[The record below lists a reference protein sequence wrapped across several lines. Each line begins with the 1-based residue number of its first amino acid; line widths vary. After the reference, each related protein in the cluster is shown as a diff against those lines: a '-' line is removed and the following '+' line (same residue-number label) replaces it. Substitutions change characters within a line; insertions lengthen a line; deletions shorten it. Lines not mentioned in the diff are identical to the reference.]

1 MGEGWRK
8 GYRYERHYMREYIEN
23 LGKGGV
29 IGKVGVWK
37 GKEEVEEKE
46 RRL

>member
-1 MGEGWRK
+1 
-8 GYRYERHYMREYIEN
+8 MREYMESW
-23 LGKGGV
+23 GKGGV